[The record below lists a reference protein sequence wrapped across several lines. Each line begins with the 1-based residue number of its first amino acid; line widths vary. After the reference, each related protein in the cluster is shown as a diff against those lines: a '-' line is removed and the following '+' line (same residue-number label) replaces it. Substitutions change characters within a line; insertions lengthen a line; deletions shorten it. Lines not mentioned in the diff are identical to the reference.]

1 MSLPSRKKILL
12 VSIFSLFISKSIY
25 ADKNE
30 RILSYGKKIYVDN
43 CSMCHGN
50 NGSGD
55 GPLGLNL
62 TVENSPNKKLQP
74 LKKGSEKQIIKILE
88 GGKKGLMPDFS
99 KSLSA
104 EQKLAVAKYIIEVL
118 SQKK

>member
-1 MSLPSRKKILL
+1 MRKKILI
-12 VSIFSLFISKSIY
+12 VSIFSLFISKSIF
-25 ADKNE
+25 ADKND
-30 RILSYGKKIYVDN
+30 RILNDGKKIYVET
-43 CSMCHGN
+43 CSMCHGSS
-50 NGSGD
+50 GSGN

-74 LKKGSEKQIIKILE
+74 LKKDSEKQIVKILE

-104 EQKLAVAKYIIEVL
+104 EQKLAVAKYIMQAL
-118 SQKK
+118 SQK